1 MPIVSAAAGAP
12 KIVGIRIARVNAEM
26 RQGGKYHCAVEKAIE
41 QLK

>member
-1 MPIVSAAAGAP
+1 MPIVPAAAGAP